1 VFLISRPRRTLPFAF
16 AFGMRHRG
24 GRRLL
29 PVSFPS
35 ASAKDESFSCSSS
48 LAAAAATAAAAAK
61 SGRHPLRLLQLL
73 TRKSP
78 SSPSSLQSSSPSQ
91 SFSSLLLSPSLRS
104 RRWSGE
110 HAPGLDHGG
119 GGNLI
124 RNFNCMAK
132 SFQVYHPAAVHVPL
146 RWYGG
151 GGGGNSAA
159 AAAAGNKGGNNKK
172 GEGQEDRV
180 APSLSTSTSTVLIST
195 IGDVNSSSSRSSN
208 SSLLKAYSDLA
219 KAKLSGLVVTTT
231 AAGFV
236 AGAISPAGAAV
247 AAASSDP
254 TVAALF
260 VPCVVGTFLCSAS
273 ASAVNQIV
281 ERDRDAAM
289 KRTQARPLVTHA
301 LTLNQAKGAAAV
313 WGVAGTSLLYCMTD
327 TTTAALGAGNWFLY
341 SVIYTSLK
349 PRHVANTWVG
359 AVVGAIPPVMGYS
372 AATSGML
379 LMGAG
384 ASEDPST
391 TSALLM
397 QLFADGGGAAT
408 AVAVPSW
415 AVLAAALYWW
425 QLPHFF
431 ALSYMHRKDYAR
443 GGFQMVSGSVK
454 DANGDWTAQ
463 CITRYTWYMA
473 TLPLVSTALGITTSM
488 FALEGMVLNGF
499 ALRAAY
505 KFDRDRTN
513 ANARKVFLT
522 SLGYLPCWLMLF
534 LLHSTAWDQQTTE
547 QEEGVVV
554 MMSSEHMT
562 DEHDHSTVMARLTS
576 AVRSVRSKGREM
588 CLHEAWATA
597 PSQAS
602 TAPVLDAEAIGDVGA
617 AARTAEAAGAAV
629 PRRRPDACPI
639 VLGTQRTHQG
649 ANAVRSAASDAAAS
663 SSSSVVTTAA
673 EAAAAGLPLVPKP
686 KG

>member
-1 VFLISRPRRTLPFAF
+1 
-16 AFGMRHRG
+16 
-24 GRRLL
+24 
-29 PVSFPS
+29 
-35 ASAKDESFSCSSS
+35 
-48 LAAAAATAAAAAK
+48 
-61 SGRHPLRLLQLL
+61 
-73 TRKSP
+73 
-78 SSPSSLQSSSPSQ
+78 
-91 SFSSLLLSPSLRS
+91 LSPFLRS

-110 HAPGLDHGG
+110 HALGLDHGG
-119 GGNLI
+119 GGNRI
-124 RNFNCMAK
+124 NNFICK
-132 SFQVYHPAAVHVPL
+132 SKSLQVYHPAAVHVPL

-151 GGGGNSAA
+151 GGGNSAA
-159 AAAAGNKGGNNKK
+159 AAGNAGGNNKK
-172 GEGQEDRV
+172 VEEQEDRV
-180 APSLSTSTSTVLIST
+180 APSLSTSTSTVRIST
-195 IGDVNSSSSRSSN
+195 IDDDNSRTSSSSSN

-236 AGAISPAGAAV
+236 AGAISPGAAV
-247 AAASSDP
+247 AAGSASDP
-254 TVAALF
+254 TMAALF

-301 LTLNQAKGAAAV
+301 LTLNQAKVAAAG
-313 WGVAGTSLLYCMTD
+313 WGVAGTSILYCMTD
-327 TTTAALGAGNWFLY
+327 PTTAALGAGNWFLY

-384 ASEDPST
+384 ASEDPSP
-391 TSALLM
+391 TSTLLM
-397 QLFADGGGAAT
+397 QLFADGSGASAL
-408 AVAVPSW
+408 VPSW

-443 GGFQMVSGSVK
+443 GGFQMVSVSVK
-454 DANGDWTAQ
+454 DAHGDWTSQ
-463 CITRYTWYMA
+463 CITRYTWYLA
-473 TLPLVSTALGITTSM
+473 TLPFLSTALGMTTSM

-505 KFDRDRTN
+505 KFDYDRTN

-547 QEEGVVV
+547 QEGVGVL
-554 MMSSEHMT
+554 SSEHHSAT
-562 DEHDHSTVMARLTS
+562 DEHEHDSTMMARLAS
-576 AVRSVRSKGREM
+576 AVRSLRSKGREM

-597 PSQAS
+597 APPSHASAAPKSSSGS
-602 TAPVLDAEAIGDVGA
+602 TAAGA
-617 AARTAEAAGAAV
+617 AGAGAAV

-663 SSSSVVTTAA
+663 SSSSVTTAAA
-673 EAAAAGLPLVPKP
+673 EAATGLPLVPQT